1 MALEDR
7 DGTFEK
13 ALARH
18 LRSSTSPAARA
29 GALAG
34 SSAEACPDP
43 EILAAYHEQSLS
55 PDELSL
61 WKSHVVSCNNCQFVL
76 AQLSATD
83 KIALDAPQSND
94 RLLIRDPSSSREQ
107 RDRDSRYVNG
117 VRRPPSWRWVLLI
130 PAGAIAAGLVAF
142 ISLRQPKSFHVP
154 PPSSVEVAKTQPA
167 PAVSP
172 YAQAAPNSSPEAR
185 KKNESVAPAS
195 PPPNEKV
202 ASPARAV
209 GALNGAASTNRDA
222 MAKESAQVQLAQQVP
237 NQRAANLAHG
247 PSANMQQQQQTPQI
261 VAGAASAA
269 GAAAPRI
276 ANNLDSKTPARRSA
290 SAQPAASPVPPPPP
304 PSLSAPGF
312 VTDSSIAASTQKKTL
327 LPPPASS
334 TDEPKQKAANV
345 ESIAAPSESVEVSTE
360 AQPDASGANSRA
372 MLRASALQNS
382 RVFLA
387 PDGKH
392 QWRLG
397 PAGFLAHSKDRGVNW
412 TAQVSGV
419 TTDLQAAS
427 APSSKVCWVVG
438 NSGTILLTTDA
449 GARWMKL
456 FSPVMNDLT
465 TVRATDAQHA
475 QISFVSGQQTGQIKT
490 YETADGGATWSPVPP
505 K

>member
-7 DGTFEK
+7 DRTFEK

-18 LRSSTSPAARA
+18 LRSSASPQAQVSAR
-29 GALAG
+29 AG

-61 WKSHVVSCNNCQFVL
+61 WKTHVLSCVHCQFVL

-83 KIALDAPQSND
+83 KIALATAPPKLSFPID
-94 RLLIRDPSSSREQ
+94 EPTSSRKQ
-107 RDRDSRYVNG
+107 RSQDSRFIDG
-117 VRRPPSWRWVLLI
+117 ERRPPSWRWVLLI
-130 PAGAIAAGLVAF
+130 PAGAIAAGLVAY
-142 ISLRQPKSFHVP
+142 ISLRQPNSFRVP
-154 PPSSVEVAKTQPA
+154 PPSSVEVAKNQPA
-167 PAVSP
+167 PPLAPS
-172 YAQAAPNSSPEAR
+172 PNSAAS
-185 KKNESVAPAS
+185 APAAAVS

-304 PSLSAPGF
+304 PPLSAPGF

-360 AQPDASGANSRA
+360 AQPDTSGANSRA
-372 MLRASALQNS
+372 KLRVSALQNS

-438 NSGTILLTTDA
+438 SSGTILLTTDA

-456 FSPVMNDLT
+456 FSPVMYDLT

-475 QISFVSGQQTGQIKT
+475 QISFVSDQQTGQIKT